1 MVAKDRTGHFCA
13 WRACSTA
20 CEVSLG
26 KDLLVAASCE
36 TKRLPN
42 QRFIDHWTN
51 AKCLAESRSI
61 ATSATYPG
69 AYTVRY
75 LFVTC
80 GFSLAETENLG
91 RRFLLGR
98 ALEQEGSEPF

>member
-1 MVAKDRTGHFCA
+1 MLAKDRTGHFCA

-42 QRFIDHWTN
+42 QRFIDHWTMLN
-51 AKCLAESRSI
+51 VWQNQDPSRLPRLI
-61 ATSATYPG
+61 PEPTGLEPAML
-69 AYTVRY
+69 V
-75 LFVTC
+75 
-80 GFSLAETENLG
+80 LG
-91 RRFLLGR
+91 RGGFIEKLGTTRF
-98 ALEQEGSEPF
+98 

>member
-1 MVAKDRTGHFCA
+1 
-13 WRACSTA
+13 
-20 CEVSLG
+20 
-26 KDLLVAASCE
+26 VAASCE

-75 LFVTC
+75 LFVILRLF
-80 GFSLAETENLG
+80 FSRTENPG
-91 RRFLLGR
+91 G
-98 ALEQEGSEPF
+98 